1 MSVKGRVIAGKYR
14 SRPLLLVFDKVTR
27 ATKERVKEAMFSA
40 LSKEIKDSV
49 VLDLFAGTG
58 ALGIE
63 ALSRGAK
70 KAIFCENSA
79 KTVQILSQNL
89 LIVEED
95 YELFKDN
102 YEDKIIK
109 MAPKSV
115 DIVLVD
121 PPYNYNIAV
130 VLDNIYKAKI
140 LKDRYTI
147 VLETDKEFT
156 GDLNNVKIRQYKYGL
171 THLTIIR
178 GEQ

>member
-14 SRPLLLVFDKVTR
+14 SRPLLLAFDKLTR

-70 KAIFCENSA
+70 KVIFCENSA